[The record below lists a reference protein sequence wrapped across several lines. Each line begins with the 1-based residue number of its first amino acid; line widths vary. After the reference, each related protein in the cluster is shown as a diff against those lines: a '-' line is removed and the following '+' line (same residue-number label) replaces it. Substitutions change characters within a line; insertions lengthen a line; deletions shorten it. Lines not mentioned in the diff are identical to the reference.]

1 MNTSIIIQ
9 HLENI
14 ISSNKNIGVL
24 CSGGLD
30 SGVLIFLLLKLSKEK
45 NTDNRIKI
53 FTVPRIDDSLVH
65 STAIVFYLQEKFNIQ
80 LEHVAV
86 GNIKFPDAS
95 RQIISG
101 IFEALG
107 DRSLNMVLAADTK
120 VPDFELITGQQNPE
134 RVRGKMLNYDQPFFD
149 YTKDYTVKLGIDNG
163 ADEIFQIS
171 HSCVTLTKGK
181 CNTCWWC
188 KEREW
193 AFFKNN
199 YTDPGTKRL
208 NGKTLTAPAGS
219 FS

>member
-14 ISSNKNIGVL
+14 VSSNKNIGVL

-80 LEHVAV
+80 LE
-86 GNIKFPDAS
+86 
-95 RQIISG
+95 
-101 IFEALG
+101 
-107 DRSLNMVLAADTK
+107 
-120 VPDFELITGQQNPE
+120 
-134 RVRGKMLNYDQPFFD
+134 RVRGNMLNYDQPFFD
-149 YTKDYTVKLGIDNG
+149 YTKDYTVKLGIDNR

-171 HSCVTLTKGK
+171 HSCVTLTKGR

-199 YTDPGTKRL
+199 YTDPGT
-208 NGKTLTAPAGS
+208 N
-219 FS
+219 